1 MDEEGEIGLFHEK
14 LGLMIDEEDNVIA
27 FSGSMNESETAFK
40 INYEAFD
47 VFTSWSMMQIVFLVN
62 NRHLLLCGTIMSLV

>member
-14 LGLMIDEEDNVIA
+14 LGLMIDKEDNVIA

-40 INYEAFD
+40 INYEAFE
-47 VFTSWSMMQIVFLVN
+47 VFTSES
-62 NRHLLLCGTIMSLV
+62 